1 MALPLIGAALTKAV
15 TATENLASVAYK
27 MAKPSDIGSTTNENL
42 NHIKDVNSL
51 GNKLELSDEA
61 LHTRVEASAHS
72 ACRFFGLPDI
82 TVQEGDTIC
91 VYRGLDIFPNKDV
104 FEYNLHQFKQMGC
117 TNFEDMTKVWA
128 HECGHRLLRMEFPSP
143 WAQELGADFFAGV
156 RSQMLGL
163 PSGNFEKFLGNT
175 SGSLS
180 HPPGELRLQA
190 IKYGR
195 DVVKNMLANGQT
207 PTLESCKAAFSNS
220 PFSKMHPMRRAS
232 REAAAFIDSKSYHYG
247 EAAKAKE
254 NVEYYTKQAEKASKN
269 GDYSRAKD
277 YARKAESYATK
288 VKDENSAAE
297 RSSKLV
303 DNKSLSNESEDVPVS
318 KVESDPVLEQN
329 TRTELTK
336 EDRIR
341 LKERT
346 GWSDAI
352 VDAIRTKEEAEIY
365 ENAGLVEGEV
375 NGKPALLQPDIKG
388 DACNSKKYPGWSN
401 RDLAGEGYAPC
412 DKTGMPYEL
421 HHIGQNPD
429 SPLAELT
436 HDQHH
441 KNGNFKKLHT
451 FDETKVHGEGNNWD
465 KERADYWMN
474 RSKTL

>member
-1 MALPLIGAALTKAV
+1 MALPLIGATLTKAA
-15 TATENLASVAYK
+15 TATEKISSVADK
-27 MAKPSDIGSTTNENL
+27 LGKSSDIGSMPNENL
-42 NHIKDVNSL
+42 HHIKDVTLSNR
-51 GNKLELSDEA
+51 LELSDGA

-82 TVQEGDTIC
+82 VVQEGDTIC
-91 VYRGLDIFPNKDV
+91 VYRGLDIFPDKDV

-117 TNFEDMTKVWA
+117 TNFEDMSKVWA
-128 HECGHRLLRMEFPSP
+128 HECGHRLLRLDFSSP

-163 PSGNFEKFLGNT
+163 PTGNFEKFLGKT

-180 HPPGELRLQA
+180 HPPGDLRLEA

-195 DVVKNMLANGQT
+195 DVVKNMLAHGQT
-207 PTLESCKAAFSNS
+207 PTLESCKAAFYNS
-220 PFSKMHPMRRAS
+220 PFAKMQPLRRTS
-232 REAAAFIDSKSYHYG
+232 QESAAFIDSKSYHYG

-254 NVEYYTKQAEKASKN
+254 NANYYSKQAEKAAQN
-269 GDYSRAKD
+269 GDFSKAKD
-277 YARKAESYATK
+277 YSRKAESYANK
-288 VKDENSAAE
+288 AKDENSAAQ
-297 RSSKLV
+297 RSTKLA
-303 DNKSLSNESEDVPVS
+303 DNQSLKLDTKETEHSNGESA
-318 KVESDPVLEQN
+318 PVLEQN

-336 EDRIR
+336 EDRIK

-375 NGKPALLQPDIKG
+375 NGKPALLQPDLKPNACYDKNRPDWTNKDFAG
-388 DACNSKKYPGWSN
+388 DGYPPRSADGK
-401 RDLAGEGYAPC
+401 PI
-412 DKTGMPYEL
+412 EL

-436 HDQHH
+436 YEQHH

-451 FDETKVHGEGNNWD
+451 FDDSKIDRGD
-465 KERADYWMN
+465 FKAERIQYWQDRYNTM
-474 RSKTL
+474 